1 MSGGGFSREQV
12 EGWAGELGFQ
22 AAALEKVL
30 RLVELLDA
38 FSQHPALK
46 DVLALKGGTALNLFV
61 FDLPRL
67 SVDIDLNY
75 VGEAEL
81 PAMQAARPGIEAD
94 IALIARRLRLRVQ
107 APKFAHA
114 LTSWSLGYTNV
125 LGNQDSLKVEVN
137 YLYRVPLFDLE
148 RRGSHASLPLQAS
161 NVLTVSDYELAAGK
175 LTALIARRASRDLWD
190 AHLLLTT
197 RSWDMAR
204 LRQAF
209 VLYGA
214 MNIKDWRRIGI
225 EDIDKASERIEADV
239 LPLLRASSASILQA
253 PEGAGQ
259 LLAATKEALGVVLPL
274 TDVEQAFL
282 EALLARGELLPELL
296 GLPDGIA
303 ERARQHP
310 ALRWKALNVQ
320 KLLQQGSVNSSR
332 RG

>member
-1 MSGGGFSREQV
+1 MRLSRESL
-12 EGWAGELGFQ
+12 EELSGTLGFQ
-22 AAALEKVL
+22 VAALEKVV

-38 FSQHPALK
+38 FSQHPTLK

-81 PAMQAARPGIEAD
+81 SAMQATRPGIEAD
-94 IALIARRLRLRVQ
+94 IVLIARRLQLRVQ
-107 APKFAHA
+107 APKIAHA

-125 LGNQDSLKVEVN
+125 LGSQDSLKVEVN

-148 RRGSHASLPLQAS
+148 RRDSHKSLPLQAK

-197 RSWDMAR
+197 RDWDIPK

-214 MNIKDWRRIGI
+214 MNIEDWRKIGI

-239 LPLLRASSASILQA
+239 LPLLRASSASVLQA

-259 LLAATKEALGVVLPL
+259 LLAETKEALGAVLPL
-274 TDVEQAFL
+274 TDVEQVFL

-296 GLPDGIA
+296 GISDQLA

-320 KLLQQGSVNSSR
+320 KMLGR
-332 RG
+332 